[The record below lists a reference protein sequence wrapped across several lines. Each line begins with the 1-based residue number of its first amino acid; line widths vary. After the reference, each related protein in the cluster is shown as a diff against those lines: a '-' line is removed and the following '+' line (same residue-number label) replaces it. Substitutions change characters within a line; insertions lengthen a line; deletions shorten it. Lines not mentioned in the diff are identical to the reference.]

1 MKKSREER
9 NHVTKSVG
17 VLQRTEPHWDPPCS
31 VLHLV
36 LKDGGA
42 SSAWRGET
50 ADWRLSVLSAPA
62 ALYTPL
68 YTAVL
73 YTLPASYSTFITASL
88 ASSLLRN
95 YIRPRDVD
103 KFHTSKRFTRLSN
116 ILQVILQS
124 RERFLEEI
132 RLY

>member
-1 MKKSREER
+1 MKYLETTRR
-9 NHVTKSVG
+9 PD
-17 VLQRTEPHWDPPCS
+17 LFL

-36 LKDGGA
+36 LKDGEA

-62 ALYTPL
+62 ALYAPL

-88 ASSLLRN
+88 ADSLLRN

-103 KFHTSKRFTRLSN
+103 KKSYKRFTRLSS
-116 ILQVILQS
+116 ILQVI
-124 RERFLEEI
+124 
-132 RLY
+132 